1 MNNDITNLK
10 KLIPSSEIDVIRK
23 YIEEHNINVN
33 STEEMLPPPF
43 LVRQGAGSITKT
55 NLNPS
60 FLNIAVSNERYDV
73 IDLLIEKG
81 VDINYE
87 QEDLLRETIEKN
99 NFKMFEFLLDKGEI
113 LLDKEPLNDFLL
125 TAIEKKADIKFIE
138 LLIGKGADVNV
149 NKFDSDYSSLS
160 MMSPEVKAIPLLQL
174 AIQEQVNI
182 NIIELLVKNGVN
194 MTYVN
199 EEGNT
204 YLTIACIQFNNLY
217 NNNLYNNYNNFLNYY
232 KELFSILLDKI
243 SIKEKNHKGK
253 TCIHYLSGMAKQIF
267 IEEIYNLEKI
277 LNIISSYEESKK
289 NYENTTDTKRI
300 KIERDNI
307 FDSEEIDDN
316 INLFNEVMEFLVESM
331 DILLYE

>member
-1 MNNDITNLK
+1 MNNNIVNLK
-10 KLIPSSEIDVIRK
+10 ELIPSSKIDVIRK

-33 STEEMLPPPF
+33 SIRDTEEVSPPPF

-73 IDLLIEKG
+73 INLLIEKG

-99 NFKMFEFLLDKGEI
+99 NFEMFKFLLDKGAI

-149 NKFDSDYSSLS
+149 NKFDSDYSLLS
-160 MMSPEVKAIPLLQL
+160 MMSPEIKAIPLLQL
-174 AIQEQVNI
+174 AIQEQVDI
-182 NIIELLVKNGVN
+182 SIIELLVKNGVN

-217 NNNLYNNYNNFLNYY
+217 INYNNFLNYY

-277 LNIISSYEESKK
+277 LNIISSYEKSKK

-307 FDSEEIDDN
+307 FDSEEIDDD
-316 INLFNEVMEFLVESM
+316 INLFNQVMQFLVESM